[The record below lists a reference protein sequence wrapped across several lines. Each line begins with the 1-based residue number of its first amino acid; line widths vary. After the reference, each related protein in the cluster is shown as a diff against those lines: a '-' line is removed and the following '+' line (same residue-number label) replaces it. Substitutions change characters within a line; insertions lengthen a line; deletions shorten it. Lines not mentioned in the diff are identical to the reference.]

1 MEDLALLSDE
11 ELVDKY
17 RLALQQQAEVN
28 ERILTLEDEH
38 FSRTCGRMALRWLV
52 REGEEYEFTESNH
65 N

>member
-11 ELVDKY
+11 ELVDEY
-17 RLALQQQAEVN
+17 RLALQQQTEVN
-28 ERILTLEDEH
+28 ERILALEDEH
-38 FSRTCGRMALRWLV
+38 FSRTCGRTALGWLV